1 MLVRHVMESH
11 PETISPTA
19 TVTEAARRMRDRQ
32 VGALL
37 VLDGGSM
44 VGLVTDR
51 DLATRNLAEQAG
63 PEQPVRDVMTTEL
76 ICVRPGSPVERAE
89 ELMSEF
95 QVKRLPVRDEGGLH
109 GIVTQTD
116 IALKCNH
123 EQVGALLEARVYP
136 SAPPS
141 LGGA

>member
-1 MLVRHVMESH
+1 MLVRHVMEPH
-11 PETISPTA
+11 PETVSPAA
-19 TVTEAARRMRDRQ
+19 TVTDAARLMRDRR

-37 VLDGGSM
+37 VLDGGCL

-63 PEQPVRDVMTTEL
+63 SEQPVRDVMTTEL
-76 ICVRPGSPVERAE
+76 ICVRPESPVERAE

-95 QVKRLPVRDEGGLH
+95 RVKRLPVRDEGGLH

-116 IALKCNH
+116 IALKCDH
-123 EQVGALLEARVYP
+123 EQVGALLEARVDP
-136 SAPPS
+136 STPPS